1 MYLFCFAK
9 FQWYKYVSVCKH
21 IHSYGRINILHR
33 CFFFKSSVF
42 ELAIL
47 NIDSK
52 QYER

>member
-21 IHSYGRINILHR
+21 ITQLWQNKYTTSF
-33 CFFFKSSVF
+33 FFFKSSVF